1 LNKFACNI
9 FPVPPFYAYHNRKTK
24 RGTDELLQN
33 NTAAANHLY
42 RYRRAGKPVPAV
54 APDSG
59 AAADAFAD
67 LTPQEL
73 AVPALVAEGMTNRQI
88 AVKLY
93 LPSREDN
100 S

>member
-1 LNKFACNI
+1 M
-9 FPVPPFYAYHNRKTK
+9 
-24 RGTDELLQN
+24 
-33 NTAAANHLY
+33 
-42 RYRRAGKPVPAV
+42 